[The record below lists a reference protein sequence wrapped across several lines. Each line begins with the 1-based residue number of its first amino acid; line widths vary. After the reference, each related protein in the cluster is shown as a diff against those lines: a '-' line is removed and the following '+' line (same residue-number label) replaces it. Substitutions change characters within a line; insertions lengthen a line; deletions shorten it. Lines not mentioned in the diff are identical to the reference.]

1 MYTNTKKNLKGR
13 TMVYKKKSKKKS
25 KKKKGGELPTINED
39 ESDESI
45 SDYTNNNYRNN
56 SNSYL
61 AFKQAQDK
69 KDIEKQI
76 SNTVE
81 IMKEMNQ
88 QMKRL
93 YDNFNKRLESSE
105 KQFINFMYSIKEMDN
120 RLKYLENKLDN
131 SENLKKSKRGLL
143 WNRFGN

>member
-1 MYTNTKKNLKGR
+1 
-13 TMVYKKKSKKKS
+13 
-25 KKKKGGELPTINED
+25 
-39 ESDESI
+39 
-45 SDYTNNNYRNN
+45 
-56 SNSYL
+56 
-61 AFKQAQDK
+61 
-69 KDIEKQI
+69 
-76 SNTVE
+76 
-81 IMKEMNQ
+81 MKEMNQ